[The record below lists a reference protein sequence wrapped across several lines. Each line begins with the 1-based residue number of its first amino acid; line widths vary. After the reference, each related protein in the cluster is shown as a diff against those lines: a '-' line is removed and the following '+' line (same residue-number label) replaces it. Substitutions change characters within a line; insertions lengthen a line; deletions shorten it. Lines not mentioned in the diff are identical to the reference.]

1 MPNTTIETKPFDVH
15 TLLENIYFYYLSL
28 LPGLAI
34 ASLFFLELHPPAFI
48 GTEYSP
54 WWFFLGCIGFG
65 AIAFYFVF
73 PAEVLPF
80 PTSIPAALQK
90 IFFIPFQ
97 IGIIIWLTN
106 QSLAAF
112 FAINFCIEMIGALTG
127 LLFVIFNKMRT
138 DPNWFAF
145 TVLFTIAIGGGA
157 IAITTLSTVTTF
169 THWFF
174 IGLVISIISIA
185 FQTGR
190 LLWHQ
195 KSFMQTRDG
204 FLYIL
209 VGTFA
214 TFTFPLLAWLITYLL
229 NN

>member
-1 MPNTTIETKPFDVH
+1 MEEATKKQPFDAH

-54 WWFFLGCIGFG
+54 SWFFLGCIGFG

-73 PAEVLPF
+73 PSEILPF
-80 PTSIPAALQK
+80 PNTTLGALQK

-97 IGIIIWLTN
+97 ILVIILLTG

-127 LLFVIFNKMRT
+127 LLLVIFNKIRT

-145 TVLFTIAIGGGA
+145 LVLLTISIGGGTIAIA
-157 IAITTLSTVTTF
+157 TLSSVVTFGT
-169 THWFF
+169 WFLV
-174 IGLVISIISIA
+174 GLGISTTSIA
-185 FQTGR
+185 LQTGQ
-190 LLWHQ
+190 LLWRQESLLH
-195 KSFMQTRDG
+195 TRDG
-204 FLYIL
+204 VLYIL

-214 TFTFPLLAWLITYLL
+214 TFALPLCAWLITYLL
-229 NN
+229 QK